1 MKKAIRYILLT
12 VCVCVFCYSAYNLIN
27 IYLNYKKIDDDYG
40 ELAKT
45 YTEEKEEKESYLQIN
60 WDELLQ
66 RNKDVKAWIQ
76 IPNTNV
82 NYPVLQ
88 GETNDTYIHSDI
100 DHNELSAGS
109 IFIASENEDPFNDFN
124 TVIYGHNM
132 KNGSMFNNIKSYTD
146 QSFADEHPYVYI
158 YLPDGTVS
166 QYKVVVGHIISES
179 SVLYSTQIVDT
190 ASFVQ
195 EMVKTSSIKVD
206 FDQSQVQS
214 VITLSTCTSAGSE
227 SGKRNVVHAI
237 LQRKGID
244 PVKEKME
251 TTNKL
256 IYMKQAQS
264 KKEMKLMEENEK
276 KIILMRHDMRHFLN
290 NILNDLENNQNEH
303 AIEYIHTL
311 FDAIDQTVRK
321 KYCLNDTVNM
331 IMTSYENR
339 MKDKNIDFHYHLDIP
354 QQLSISDIDLTS
366 ILSNGLENAFKA
378 VMSLENERFIELN
391 MQEKCGKLL
400 ISIEN
405 NYLNEPIFIDGI
417 PISKEKDHGFGTQS
431 IAYTVEKLHGN
442 CQFSTHQHHF
452 KLRVVI

>member
-1 MKKAIRYILLT
+1 
-12 VCVCVFCYSAYNLIN
+12 
-27 IYLNYKKIDDDYG
+27 
-40 ELAKT
+40 
-45 YTEEKEEKESYLQIN
+45 
-60 WDELLQ
+60 
-66 RNKDVKAWIQ
+66 
-76 IPNTNV
+76 
-82 NYPVLQ
+82 
-88 GETNDTYIHSDI
+88 
-100 DHNELSAGS
+100 
-109 IFIASENEDPFNDFN
+109 
-124 TVIYGHNM
+124 
-132 KNGSMFNNIKSYTD
+132 
-146 QSFADEHPYVYI
+146 
-158 YLPDGTVS
+158 
-166 QYKVVVGHIISES
+166 
-179 SVLYSTQIVDT
+179 
-190 ASFVQ
+190 
-195 EMVKTSSIKVD
+195 
-206 FDQSQVQS
+206 
-214 VITLSTCTSAGSE
+214 
-227 SGKRNVVHAI
+227 
-237 LQRKGID
+237 
-244 PVKEKME
+244 
-251 TTNKL
+251 
-256 IYMKQAQS
+256 MKQAQS

-311 FDAIDQTVRK
+311 FDAIGQTVRK

-378 VMSLENERFIELN
+378 VMLLENERFIELN